1 MAFVLLVHDVV
12 ERPHLLDAFVA
23 GSPRAQPRS
32 AMEQAAG
39 SLAWPMRRVGGRW
52 REPLILEDEHE
63 LDHRVLQCGP
73 LLHCSSAQKIA
84 ISTRETHRAKRAR
97 RPRAR
102 LPHLAVSTTRA
113 TGRWTRQIH
122 AESTVYTSS
131 TCSTAPSILMIC
143 LMSRLSPAGRR
154 VPSRAATNCG
164 RTAIS
169 SVLATLISMPSPP
182 AVRSQPLLAN
192 LAAAGRAPT
201 ARRWASHVAPL
212 SAARRCVLCY
222 LRRRVR
228 YSVRYTCASSGEA
241 DRAQPSPRTRSRPPA
256 ARQHLPT
263 FTHLHLPSRRR
274 SAFDSALRVR
284 AVRNSQGAT

>member
-1 MAFVLLVHDVV
+1 MAFVLLKHDVV

-131 TCSTAPSILMIC
+131 ACSTAPSILMIC

-154 VPSRAATNCG
+154 APSRAATNRCPP
-164 RTAIS
+164 AIRG
-169 SVLATLISMPSPP
+169 VDGATKPLRRSP
-182 AVRSQPLLAN
+182 AVRSQPLYAF
-192 LAAAGRAPT
+192 LAA
-201 ARRWASHVAPL
+201 
-212 SAARRCVLCY
+212 
-222 LRRRVR
+222 
-228 YSVRYTCASSGEA
+228 CATG
-241 DRAQPSPRTRSRPPA
+241 
-256 ARQHLPT
+256 HG
-263 FTHLHLPSRRR
+263 LPSEGV
-274 SAFDSALRVR
+274 L
-284 AVRNSQGAT
+284 

>member
-1 MAFVLLVHDVV
+1 MP
-12 ERPHLLDAFVA
+12 RPRTAA
-23 GSPRAQPRS
+23 ASS
-32 AMEQAAG
+32 AMIGTHSRTRPAEHLRATRPTDKRLTSCSCSG
-39 SLAWPMRRVGGRW
+39 W
-52 REPLILEDEHE
+52 RM
-63 LDHRVLQCGP
+63 LQ
-73 LLHCSSAQKIA
+73 CSSAGSSTQKIA

-131 TCSTAPSILMIC
+131 ACSTAPSILMIC

-201 ARRWASHVAPL
+201 ARRWASRVAPL

-222 LRRRVR
+222 LLRRVR
-228 YSVRYTCASSGEA
+228 YSVRYACASSGEA
-241 DRAQPSPRTRSRPPA
+241 DRAQPTPRAPSPPPA
-256 ARQHLPT
+256 ASSAPAYLLRRVE
-263 FTHLHLPSRRR
+263 SRR
-274 SAFDSALRVR
+274 SIP
-284 AVRNSQGAT
+284 